1 MGIKIT
7 RLKWTQENYQGI
19 SMNISHIIYLIL
31 IALIIA
37 LSITIAVKSNQIKV
51 LESEKQALTMQ
62 IAQAESSIK
71 LQNAKIEEMAI
82 NQEIAESTYSEN
94 MAKLQ
99 DKYKKLD
106 NISSQNKTC
115 SEILEI
121 INNNQKEFMAEGV
134 K

>member
-1 MGIKIT
+1 
-7 RLKWTQENYQGI
+7 
-19 SMNISHIIYLIL
+19 MNISHIIYLIL

-37 LSITIAVKSNQIKV
+37 LSITIAVKSNEIKV
-51 LESEKQALTMQ
+51 LKAEKQVLTMQ

>member
-1 MGIKIT
+1 
-7 RLKWTQENYQGI
+7 
-19 SMNISHIIYLIL
+19 MNISHIIYLIL
-31 IALIIA
+31 IIVIIA
-37 LSITIAVKSNQIKV
+37 LSVTIAVKNNQIDV
-51 LESEKQALTMQ
+51 LHAEKQALNMQ

-82 NQEIAESTYSEN
+82 NQEIAESTYNEN

-121 INNNQKEFMAEGV
+121 INSNQKEFMAGGV

>member
-19 SMNISHIIYLIL
+19 NMNISHIIYLIL

-37 LSITIAVKSNQIKV
+37 LSITIAVKSNEIKV

>member
-1 MGIKIT
+1 
-7 RLKWTQENYQGI
+7 
-19 SMNISHIIYLIL
+19 MNISHIIYLIL
-31 IALIIA
+31 ITVIIA
-37 LSITIAVKSNQIKV
+37 LSITIAVKSNEIKV
-51 LESEKQALTMQ
+51 LEAEKQALIIQ

-82 NQEIAESTYSEN
+82 NQEAAESMYNEN
-94 MAKLQ
+94 MKALQ

-121 INNNQKEFMAEGV
+121 INSNQKEFMAGGV